1 MLNASQLFNNLTRA
15 SDISALQQ
23 SRRETTKARTSVE
36 ATLGVKEREITLRL
50 KLTKLTVA
58 AAAVKFKYDNQIQD

>member
-50 KLTKLTVA
+50 KLAKLTVA
-58 AAAVKFKYDNQIQD
+58 AAAVKVKYDNQIQD